1 MHTIPSKNIHFSRKT
16 CQSDVMVPMSTAAS
30 WRSRGCGLP
39 STKPTTMLRAP
50 LTECS
55 SHHLQVLV
63 IIWPIGMV
71 ILYIALLIPCRFIIL
86 DENQEYHRLLDATAF
101 LHRDYKPEFYFWEVV
116 SLMQR
121 NTLNGWLLL
130 IDIDLQF
137 IRLLT
142 ALIISILFLVWG
154 LREHLP
160 SITNVP

>member
-1 MHTIPSKNIHFSRKT
+1 MSYAYDSVEEHSFLAQDLSVR
-16 CQSDVMVPMSTAAS
+16 CDGSD
-30 WRSRGCGLP
+30 
-39 STKPTTMLRAP
+39 
-50 LTECS
+50 EHS
-55 SHHLQVLV
+55 SILAVAWGLV

-71 ILYIALLIPCRFIIL
+71 VLYIALLIPCRFMLL

-101 LHRDYKPEFYFWEVV
+101 LHRDYKPGFYFWEVV

-142 ALIISILFLVWG
+142 ALVISILFLVWG
-154 LREHLP
+154 RREHHASARP
-160 SITNVP
+160 